1 MQRQM
6 EQMSLE
12 AQLKMAGGVIPT
24 EMVVEVNKMLNQI
37 PKEEQ
42 QSMKDK
48 MKKYYREIKSER
60 KVLVNTT
67 TTISQK

>member
-24 EMVVEVNKMLNQI
+24 EMVVEANKMLNQI
-37 PKEEQ
+37 PKEE
-42 QSMKDK
+42 
-48 MKKYYREIKSER
+48 
-60 KVLVNTT
+60 
-67 TTISQK
+67 